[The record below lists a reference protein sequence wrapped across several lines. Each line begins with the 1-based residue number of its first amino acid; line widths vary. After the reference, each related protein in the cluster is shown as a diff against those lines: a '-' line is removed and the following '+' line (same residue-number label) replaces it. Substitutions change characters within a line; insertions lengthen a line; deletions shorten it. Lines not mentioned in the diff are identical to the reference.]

1 MVTDPAASRPVP
13 DAALPDSAEQEILN
27 GLARQA
33 RSVPAPVVLAALVA
47 AAAMVDAVPAWALA
61 AWVAAIAAVQGLRW
75 IRVPALAAERV
86 RPEIERLSE
95 VARLS
100 LANGCVH
107 ASIVLAFPLLGLGQ
121 RALVTMILVGL
132 ASGTV
137 VSSAGWRSLFRGFAL
152 PVFASLA
159 AMWAW
164 LPAEGLGPVVRFG
177 VPVLF
182 GVLYL
187 LLQSLADSTSAAL
200 RETFEIRR
208 REVGLR
214 AEQVVLNERLQAA
227 LADAQAANRAKT
239 RFLASASHD
248 LRQPLHALLLFSA
261 ALSMRPLDGKTKEIA
276 GRIDDATQALAHE
289 LDTLLDVSKLD
300 AGAVRVT
307 VERMDAGALAERLAQ
322 TMTPLAQRKG
332 LAIDCRPQPGLWV
345 DTDRGHVER
354 VLRNL
359 VDNAIKYTD
368 RGSVTLCARRVG
380 GCVVWSVTDTGP
392 GIPAEEHAR
401 IFEEFYQV
409 GNPERDRTQGLG
421 LGLAIVRRLVDLL
434 GGRLV
439 VDSKLG
445 QGSTFEL
452 LLPAAEAADVAVD
465 AAPSSAPGRPLDGV
479 HVMVVDDESSVRVG
493 TQLLLEGFGCR
504 VTLVRDSEEAVEIA
518 AEDPPD
524 LVLADMRLE
533 GEDSGLRAVA
543 RLRALRPG
551 LPALLVS
558 GDTAPDRLREARAAD
573 LPLLHKPVPAE
584 LLARSIAEALEA
596 RG

>member
-1 MVTDPAASRPVP
+1 MATESGAERGAAG
-13 DAALPDSAEQEILN
+13 AALPESAEQEILN

-47 AAAMVDAVPAWALA
+47 AGAMADAVPMGLLVVWVGA
-61 AWVAAIAAVQGLRW
+61 VAAIQALRW
-75 IRVPALAAERV
+75 RRIPALAADTS
-86 RPEIERLSE
+86 RPEVERLRE
-95 VARLS
+95 AARLS

-107 ASIVLAFPLLGLGQ
+107 ASIGLVFPMLGLGQ
-121 RALVTMILVGL
+121 RAVVTMILVGL

-137 VSSAGWRSLFRGFAL
+137 VSSAGWRAMFRGFAL
-152 PVFASLA
+152 PIFGVLALMWASLPADELGVLVRLGIA
-159 AMWAW
+159 A
-164 LPAEGLGPVVRFG
+164 LIV
-177 VPVLF
+177 
-182 GVLYL
+182 VLYL
-187 LLQSLADSTSAAL
+187 LLQGLADSTSAAL

-214 AEQVVLNERLQAA
+214 AEQLVLNERLQAA

-261 ALSMRPLDGKTKEIA
+261 ALAMRPLDGKSKEIA

-307 VERMDAGALAERLAQ
+307 VERVDAGALAERLAQ
-322 TMTPLAQRKG
+322 TMAPLAHRKG
-332 LAIDCRPQPGLWV
+332 LALECHAQPGLWV

-359 VDNAIKYTD
+359 VDNAIKYTGS
-368 RGSVTLCARRVG
+368 GSVTLCARRVG
-380 GCVVWSVTDTGP
+380 GRVAWAVTDTGP
-392 GIPAEEHAR
+392 GIPRDEHAR
-401 IFEEFYQV
+401 IFEEFYQI
-409 GNPERDRTQGLG
+409 GNPERDRQQGLG

-439 VDSKLG
+439 LDSTPG
-445 QGSTFEL
+445 RGSTFEL
-452 LLPAAEAADVAVD
+452 SMPAAEVIVETVAD
-465 AAPSSAPGRPLDGV
+465 PGTGSARPLDGV
-479 HVMVVDDESSVRVG
+479 HVMVVDDEASVRLG

-504 VTLVRDSEEAVEIA
+504 VTLVRDSDEAVEIA
-518 AEDPPD
+518 SEDPPD
-524 LVLADMRLE
+524 VVLADMRLE
-533 GEDSGLRAVA
+533 GRDSGVRAVN

-558 GDTAPDRLREARAAD
+558 GDTAPDRLREARDAA
-573 LPLLHKPVPAE
+573 LPLLHKPVPAD

-596 RG
+596 RT